1 MHSMRKRALVTAL
14 AAVAVVGMLA
24 TAPAGA
30 ARHRCGGAGGG
41 GGGVGPSSSGG
52 TGSGGTGGGGHRRT
66 CTSAGYVNPFPAK
79 HWWAG
84 RTDMGV
90 DYGVVGQRAPVVA
103 IGDAKVIG
111 SDSKSGWPG
120 GHFIWYRLLD
130 GDHAG
135 NVIFVA
141 ETLTRLVPK
150 GTVVAAGQRS
160 RQSPLRLES
169 PAKAPPAPR
178 ATARTPA
185 RRRPPSSAPKM
196 FECLEREPRSTPRW
210 RDGSCRC
217 RAHQRASTAH
227 PYPRRMSTARSPAP
241 RALNPSRLAQADVIS
256 SSSRNIMGNDS
267 ADVDGNLGT
276 ALVLR
281 PEFRPRRSKP
291 REWRCPSRSACP

>member
-90 DYGVVGQRAPVVA
+90 DYGVVGPRAPVVA

-150 GTVVAAGQRS
+150 GTVVAAGQRI
-160 RQSPLRLES
+160 
-169 PAKAPPAPR
+169 
-178 ATARTPA
+178 ATALHGGTGIETGWANRFGSTRAAPCYHEGMQTNSGREMA
-185 RRRPPSSAPKM
+185 RFLRHLGAHTADKPGPGPDRPS
-196 FECLEREPRSTPRW
+196 
-210 RDGSCRC
+210 G
-217 RAHQRASTAH
+217 
-227 PYPRRMSTARSPAP
+227 
-241 RALNPSRLAQADVIS
+241 AL
-256 SSSRNIMGNDS
+256 
-267 ADVDGNLGT
+267 
-276 ALVLR
+276 
-281 PEFRPRRSKP
+281 
-291 REWRCPSRSACP
+291 C